1 MKLRKFILKDVP
13 VRVEN
18 EKDELIEVGRF
29 RYRHI
34 AREIL
39 SGPTPQGTTGDDLV
53 KRVYLS
59 GKLRE
64 AFEKGEE
71 FVLLERADWE
81 FLRDC
86 VKAYRWV
93 RASAEA
99 AEFIRYIAD
108 LQEEEFELTKQSE

>member
-1 MKLRKFILKDVP
+1 MKLRKFELKDVP
-13 VRVEN
+13 VYVEN
-18 EKDELIEVGRF
+18 DKDELIEVGRF

-64 AFEKGEE
+64 AFEKGEA
-71 FVLLERADWE
+71 FVLLECADWE

-86 VKAYRWV
+86 VKAYRWA

-99 AEFIRYIAD
+99 AEFIRYISELKKED
-108 LQEEEFELTKQSE
+108 FELAKPNA